1 VPAPAPVPVA
11 GPKKRPVP
19 TAASQKESDKL
30 IQNLFKAEYAR
41 KSAPERVALA
51 KKLLDLARQT
61 NNDPDGKYVLLREA
75 RDIAAA
81 AVAMPVATEAI
92 DETVKEYDVDAR
104 ALRGAALQAAA
115 AGAVSVEDQK
125 ALAPVLLKV
134 ADEAMAA
141 EDYAGAEK
149 AAAAAAALGR
159 KAKDVSLVVR
169 AEAKAKESGEWRA
182 RFDKFRKALD
192 GIAKN
197 PNSAEDCTTAGY
209 FYVTIKN
216 DWPSGLPLL
225 ARGSNAALKDVA
237 ARDLAAP
244 ADPRART
251 LIADDW
257 WDAAER
263 EQGAARDAFRR
274 RAASWYEQAAP
285 ALTGFSRVKADRR
298 VAEVKAP
305 R

>member
-1 VPAPAPVPVA
+1 
-11 GPKKRPVP
+11 
-19 TAASQKESDKL
+19 
-30 IQNLFKAEYAR
+30 
-41 KSAPERVALA
+41 
-51 KKLLDLARQT
+51 
-61 NNDPDGKYVLLREA
+61 
-75 RDIAAA
+75 
-81 AVAMPVATEAI
+81 MPVVNDAI
-92 DETVKEYDVDAR
+92 DETVKEYDVDPRSLR
-104 ALRGAALQAAA
+104 ASALSAAA
-115 AGAVSVEDQK
+115 ANAVLAEDQK
-125 ALAPVLLKV
+125 ALAPALLKV

-141 EDYAGAEK
+141 EDYEGAEK

-159 KAKDVSLVVR
+159 KAKDVSLVVK
-169 AEAKAKESGEWRA
+169 AEAKSRESGEWRV
-182 RFDKFRKALD
+182 RFDKFRKAID

-197 PNSAEDCTTAGY
+197 PNSADDCSTAGY
-209 FYVTIKN
+209 FYVTVKN
-216 DWPSGLPLL
+216 DWTSGLTLL
-225 ARGSNAALKDVA
+225 SKGSNAALRDVA

-298 VAEVKAP
+298 VAEVKAQK
-305 R
+305 